1 MRKQLAKTLLVAGS
15 AVAALALAVPA
26 AMAAGTWTITG
37 GASFTSTASTGT
49 TFTLSD
55 TTSGLSFTCT
65 VGTGTGTVI
74 DQVSGSSVLG
84 HITASTFGSAAHKC
98 NGPLG
103 STGTDTQKAGTT
115 STLNGVAWA
124 AGVTTGTITGVDHVL
139 TINSI
144 LGACTAEV
152 KGTAGAKYTNAT
164 KLLQF
169 TTAGDSLAVTS
180 TAGNCAGIIKVNDV
194 VTFASGTGGETVT
207 GSPTAA
213 IAITQP

>member
-1 MRKQLAKTLLVAGS
+1 MRKQLAKTLLVAGT
-15 AVAALALAVPA
+15 AVAALGLAVPA
-26 AMAAGTWTITG
+26 AMAAGTWTVTG
-37 GASFTSTASTGT
+37 GASFTSAQSTGT

-55 TTSGLSFTCT
+55 STSGLSFTCT
-65 VGTGTGTVI
+65 VGTGTGSVNV
-74 DQVSGSSVLG
+74 QSGGPSVLG
-84 HITASTFGSAAHKC
+84 QITGSTFGSSAHKC

-115 STLNGVAWA
+115 STLNGVSWA
-124 AGVTTGTITGVDHVL
+124 AGVTTGTITGVDHIL
-139 TINSI
+139 TISSI
-144 LGACTAEV
+144 LGTCTAEV

-180 TAGNCAGIIKVNDV
+180 TSGSCAGIIKVKDV